1 MPGIE
6 SVSMSIEGW
15 SLQKSGP
22 YEKAWVN
29 ELGDA
34 LMIHYEEGAP
44 DLGGPWSRLDRIR
57 DAVRASVDEVGAL
70 VEVEPDELDS
80 LPVLR
85 YILKFPQDPHGMTYL
100 GSWTI
105 PRRDFCL
112 RIRVVCREHEP
123 TGVRDSAVWS
133 LSGVPDEDESSTEEL
148 DPFQGWFGDP
158 YSPEHAAPI
167 LRNRSDDEEW
177 DTQFP
182 QHPLSRV
189 RATLR
194 EIKASFRGS
203 EDLRKSEPYPKT

>member
-6 SVSMSIEGW
+6 SVSLSSEGW
-15 SLQKSGP
+15 SLQESGP
-22 YEKAWVN
+22 YERVWVN

-34 LMIHYEEGAP
+34 LVIHYEEGAP
-44 DLGGPWSRLDRIR
+44 DLGGAWSRLDRIR
-57 DAVRASVDEVGAL
+57 DAVRASLEEAGAL
-70 VEVEPDELDS
+70 VEVEADELDS

-85 YILKFPQDPHGMTYL
+85 YILKFPQEPHGMTYL

-112 RIRVVCREHEP
+112 RIRVICREHEP
-123 TGVRDSAVWS
+123 TGVRDTIVWS
-133 LSGVPDEDESSTEEL
+133 LSGGAGEDESSTEEL
-148 DPFQGWFGDP
+148 DPFRGWSGDP
-158 YSPEHAAPI
+158 YDPKHVAPI

-203 EDLRKSEPYPKT
+203 EDLRTSEPYPES